1 MAFSHARRFRAIFLW
16 FGLAAGC
23 WSLGI
28 VRAELTAT
36 DRRGFAPLVEKVAP
50 AVVSIQASGGQ
61 TEKRDDDDTS
71 RRGRSSPGRDAD
83 SSRQSVTDG
92 AGVIVS
98 ADGYI
103 VTNYHVIK
111 SATHIAVKRE
121 DVGKQY
127 EAVLVGS
134 DSQTDLA
141 VLHIQ
146 DNNLPTLTFAESGSY
161 RVGDIVLAIGNP
173 LSFANSVSQ
182 GIISAVGRSLNNGA
196 VEDYIQTDAAIN
208 PGNSGGALVD
218 LDGRLIG
225 INSLYVPVFGSKVNS
240 GLGFAIAAALVKSV
254 YEEIRAAGKVQR
266 AYAGLQLQDLSPGL
280 ATMFSLPES
289 TFGVLITEVA
299 PDSPA
304 QKAGLHV
311 KDIVQEFN
319 GKALT
324 SAIQLRELIT
334 FSKPDSEISLTT
346 LRNGSFT
353 NVKLRLARVPES
365 SSNND
370 LNEENI
376 PLGGLTLGELTQE
389 VRRQNAIP
397 NRVRG
402 AFISRVRAGSTA
414 EKLNFRT
421 GMVLSQVNETA
432 ITSVSKAEA
441 VLRQF
446 TRGVVYLWTPNGYI
460 YVPID
465 LHD

>member
-1 MAFSHARRFRAIFLW
+1 MAFPHARRFCAVLLS

-23 WSLGI
+23 WSSGI
-28 VRAELTAT
+28 VRGDLTAT

-71 RRGRSSPGRDAD
+71 RRGRQSPGRNAD
-83 SSRQSVTDG
+83 SSKQSVTDG
-92 AGVIVS
+92 SGVIVS

-218 LDGRLIG
+218 LEGRLIG

-254 YEEIRAAGKVQR
+254 YEEIRAEGKVQR

-280 ATMFSLPES
+280 AIMFSLPEN

-334 FSKPDSEISLTT
+334 FSKPDSEVSLTT

-353 NVKLRLARVPES
+353 SVKLRLARFPDS

-376 PLGGLTLGELTQE
+376 PLSGLTLGELTQE
-389 VRRQNAIP
+389 VRRQNTIP

-402 AFISRVRAGSTA
+402 VFISHVRAGSVA

-421 GMVLSQVNETA
+421 GMVLSQVNETSIA
-432 ITSVSKAEA
+432 SVSQAEG

-446 TRGVVYLWTPNGYI
+446 TRGVVYLWTTNGYI

>member
-1 MAFSHARRFRAIFLW
+1 
-16 FGLAAGC
+16 
-23 WSLGI
+23 
-28 VRAELTAT
+28 
-36 DRRGFAPLVEKVAP
+36 
-50 AVVSIQASGGQ
+50 
-61 TEKRDDDDTS
+61 
-71 RRGRSSPGRDAD
+71 
-83 SSRQSVTDG
+83 
-92 AGVIVS
+92 
-98 ADGYI
+98 
-103 VTNYHVIK
+103 
-111 SATHIAVKRE
+111 
-121 DVGKQY
+121 
-127 EAVLVGS
+127 
-134 DSQTDLA
+134 
-141 VLHIQ
+141 
-146 DNNLPTLTFAESGSY
+146 
-161 RVGDIVLAIGNP
+161 VGDIVLAIGNP

-254 YEEIRAAGKVQR
+254 YEEIRAEGKVQR

-334 FSKPDSEISLTT
+334 FSKPDVEISLTT

-353 NVKLRLARVPES
+353 NVKLRLARLPDS

-376 PLGGLTLGELTQE
+376 PLNGLTLGELTQE

-402 AFISRVRAGSTA
+402 VFISHVRAGSLA

-432 ITSVSKAEA
+432 ITSVSQAQA

-446 TRGVVYLWTPNGYI
+446 TRGVVYLWTTNGYI

-465 LHD
+465 LHS

>member
-1 MAFSHARRFRAIFLW
+1 MAFSPTRRFWALFLL

-23 WSLGI
+23 WSLGV
-28 VRAELTAT
+28 VRGELTAT

-71 RRGRSSPGRDAD
+71 RRGRSGPGRDAD

-146 DNNLPTLTFAESGSY
+146 DNNLPTLVFAESGSY

-218 LDGRLIG
+218 LEGRLIG

-254 YEEIRAAGKVQR
+254 YEEIRAEGKVQR

-280 ATMFSLPES
+280 AAMFSLPEN

-319 GKALT
+319 GKVLT
-324 SAIQLRELIT
+324 SAIQLRELII
-334 FSKPDSEISLTT
+334 FSKPDSEIALTT

-353 NVKLRLARVPES
+353 NVKLRLARLPDS
-365 SSNND
+365 SSNER
-370 LNEENI
+370 NEENI

-402 AFISRVRAGSTA
+402 VFINHVRAGSVA

-432 ITSVSKAEA
+432 ITSVSQAEA

-446 TRGVVYLWTPNGYI
+446 TRGVVYLWTTNGYI